1 MAGLDDLIGSLT
13 NAQSGSGGGLD
24 DLLGGLLGGG
34 QEGGQGAGG
43 LGDLLGGLL
52 GGAQGGGGSGGG
64 SGGGLGDL
72 LGGLLGGSDS
82 STGAAGG
89 GAASGAASLM
99 SVIGPM
105 IASFLQNGG
114 LNKLIAGMQSQGLS
128 AQADSWVGTG
138 ANEPIDASDL
148 RHVLGDEEI
157 AQVAQQLGTDPDTA
171 SQFLAQIT
179 PNVVNAVTP
188 EGQLPDE
195 AELDRLVGVLNGFA
209 Q

>member
-13 NAQSGSGGGLD
+13 SAQSGGGGGLED
-24 DLLGGLLGGG
+24 VLGGLLGGG
-34 QEGGQGAGG
+34 QGGGQGAGG

-52 GGAQGGGGSGGG
+52 GGGQGGGQPGAQAG
-64 SGGGLGDL
+64 GGGLDDL
-72 LGGLLGGSDS
+72 LGGLLGGGGSGTS
-82 STGAAGG
+82 GAGG
-89 GAASGAASLM
+89 SSGLASVMAVL
-99 SVIGPM
+99 GPL
-105 IASFLQNGG
+105 IASFLANGG
-114 LNKLIAGMQSQGLS
+114 LSKLVNGMQAQGLS

-138 ANEPIDASDL
+138 PNEPIGADDL
-148 RHVLGDEEI
+148 RHVLGDEEV

-171 SQFLAQIT
+171 AQLLAQIT

-195 AELDRLVGVLNGFA
+195 AELDRLVGALNGFA

>member
-13 NAQSGSGGGLD
+13 SAQSGGGGGLED
-24 DLLGGLLGGG
+24 VLGGLLGGAQG
-34 QEGGQGAGG
+34 GGGQAGAQAGDGG

-52 GGAQGGGGSGGG
+52 GGGGSGSSSGGG
-64 SGGGLGDL
+64 SSGL
-72 LGGLLGGSDS
+72 
-82 STGAAGG
+82 
-89 GAASGAASLM
+89 ASLM
-99 SVIGPM
+99 GVLGPL
-105 IASFLQNGG
+105 IASFLANGG
-114 LNKLIAGMQSQGLS
+114 LSKIINGMQVQGLS

-138 ANEPIDASDL
+138 PNEPIGADDL
-148 RHVLGDEEI
+148 RHVLGDEEVG
-157 AQVAQQLGTDPDTA
+157 QLAQQLGTDPDTA
-171 SQFLAQIT
+171 AQLLAQIT